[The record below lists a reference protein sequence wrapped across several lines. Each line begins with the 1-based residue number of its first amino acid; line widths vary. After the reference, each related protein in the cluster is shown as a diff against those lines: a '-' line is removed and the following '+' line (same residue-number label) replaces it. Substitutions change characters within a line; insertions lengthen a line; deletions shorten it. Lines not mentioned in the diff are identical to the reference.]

1 MAQDQGTQ
9 FEWCV
14 LHTAYSRLTNPEVLS
29 SKQLKTKEKAL
40 ETWNK
45 TNSTVQKD
53 SVTVVDKLAKTLSTN
68 ESLKFSP
75 SNIYGENFK
84 LSSVFFCFKSP

>member
-1 MAQDQGTQ
+1 MARKQDQGTQ

-45 TNSTVQKD
+45 TKQYSTKRLC
-53 SVTVVDKLAKTLSTN
+53 K
-68 ESLKFSP
+68 
-75 SNIYGENFK
+75 
-84 LSSVFFCFKSP
+84 SSR

>member
-29 SKQLKTKEKAL
+29 STQLKTKEKAFSGSHG
-40 ETWNK
+40 K
-45 TNSTVQKD
+45 AF
-53 SVTVVDKLAKTLSTN
+53 SVLLYTG
-68 ESLKFSP
+68 FS
-75 SNIYGENFK
+75 
-84 LSSVFFCFKSP
+84 LSSLRDIFNG